1 MSRTVVPD
9 VRTLKAMAKAGLIK
23 LHADTGK
30 KVRHW
35 TGRMVTAF
43 YVDGIGS
50 GEPFVYKGR
59 HYRRKYFDEPF
70 VYKGRHYRLK
80 YFDGCFS
87 PFVVDIDFAKE
98 IGVDLDAGLI
108 V

>member
-1 MSRTVVPD
+1 MGTQRTVVPD
-9 VRTLKAMAKAGLIK
+9 LASLKAMARAGLIR
-23 LHADTGK
+23 LHADTGQ

-43 YVDGIGS
+43 YVDGTGS
-50 GEPFVYKGR
+50 G
-59 HYRRKYFDEPF
+59 DEPF

-87 PFVVDIDFAKE
+87 PFVVDMDFAKE
-98 IGVDLDAGLI
+98 IGVDLSANLI
-108 V
+108 A